1 MNFTELG
8 LNEELLKRC
17 EEVGYSEPTPIQQ
30 KAIPLALSGTD
41 LIGCAETGSG
51 KTAAFLFP
59 SLQRLMNKKGVGV
72 RLLVLAPTRELVS
85 QIDESFRSLSPKQF
99 KCASIIGGANINRQ
113 IDALKKGVNAVV
125 ATPGRLNDHIERGTV
140 DISKVEILVLDE
152 ADRMLDMGFLPQIKR
167 IISATPS
174 KRQTLLFS
182 ATMST
187 PVQNLAWKFMR
198 EPEMIEASPVNK
210 TAHTIDEVIYPV
222 ATNSKL
228 AMLIHLLEKN
238 DFDKALVFTRTKRSA
253 EKIAHI
259 LKARDHHADEIHAD
273 RSQAQRERALRDF
286 KSGKTKVLIATDI
299 ASRGIDVELVS
310 HVINFDVPESPEDYV
325 HRVGRTGR
333 AGNYGEAITL
343 ASPIDEVAIRAIQK
357 LTGKKIKRVLIPEF
371 GGVDSSAK
379 PKSKLR
385 K

>member
-17 EEVGYSEPTPIQQ
+17 EAVGYSEPTAIQQ
-30 KAIPLALSGTD
+30 KAIPLVLSGTD

-51 KTAAFLFP
+51 KTAAFLLP
-59 SLQRLMNKKGVGV
+59 ALQGMMKKKVPGV

-85 QIDESFRSLSPKQF
+85 QIDESFRTLAPKQF
-99 KCASIIGGANINRQ
+99 KCASIIGGANMNKRIE
-113 IDALKKGVNAVV
+113 ALRKGVNAVV

-167 IISATPS
+167 IISSVPK

-187 PVQNLAWKFMR
+187 PVQTLAWKFMH
-198 EPEMIEASPVNK
+198 EPQMIEASPVNK

-222 ATNSKL
+222 ASNSKIAL
-228 AMLIHLLEKN
+228 LIHLLEQN
-238 DFDKALVFTRTKRSA
+238 DFDKVLVFTRTKRNA
-253 EKIAHI
+253 EKVAHI
-259 LKARDHHADEIHAD
+259 LKARGHHADEIHAD
-273 RSQAQRERALRDF
+273 RSQTQRERALRDF
-286 KSGKTKVLIATDI
+286 KSGKTRVLIATDI

-310 HVINFDVPESPEDYV
+310 HVINFEVPESPEDYV

-343 ASPIDEVAIRAIQK
+343 ASPNDEIAIRAIQK
-357 LTGKKIKRVLIPEF
+357 LTGKKIKRVVIPEF
-371 GGVDSSAK
+371 GGVEAS
-379 PKSKLR
+379 PKSR
-385 K
+385 R

>member
-17 EEVGYSEPTPIQQ
+17 EEVGYSEPTAIQH
-30 KAIPLALSGTD
+30 KAIPLVLSGTD

-51 KTAAFLFP
+51 KTAAFLLP
-59 SLQRLMNKKGVGV
+59 SLQRLMSKKVPGV

-85 QIDESFRSLSPKQF
+85 QIDESFRSLAPKQF
-99 KCASIIGGANINRQ
+99 KCASIIGGANINKQ
-113 IDALKKGVNAVV
+113 IEALKKGVNAVV

-140 DISKVEILVLDE
+140 DISKVEVLVLDE

-167 IISATPS
+167 IISSTPS

-238 DFDKALVFTRTKRSA
+238 DFDKALVFTRTKRAA

-259 LKARDHHADEIHAD
+259 LKARDHQADEIHAD
-273 RSQAQRERALRDF
+273 RSQTQRERALRDF

-333 AGNYGEAITL
+333 AGNFGEAITL

-357 LTGKKIKRVLIPEF
+357 LTGKKIKRVVIPEF
-371 GGVDSSAK
+371 GGVDSTA
-379 PKSKLR
+379 KSKPRSR

>member
-17 EEVGYSEPTPIQQ
+17 EEVGYSEPTAIQH
-30 KAIPLALSGTD
+30 KAIPLVLSGTD

-51 KTAAFLFP
+51 KTAAFLLP
-59 SLQRLMNKKGVGV
+59 SLQRLMSKKVPGV

-85 QIDESFRSLSPKQF
+85 QIDESFRSLAPKQF
-99 KCASIIGGANINRQ
+99 KCASIIGGANINKQ
-113 IDALKKGVNAVV
+113 IEALKKGVNAVV

-140 DISKVEILVLDE
+140 DISKVEVLVLDE

-167 IISATPS
+167 IISSTPS

-238 DFDKALVFTRTKRSA
+238 DFDKALVFTRTKRAA

-259 LKARDHHADEIHAD
+259 LKARDHQADEIHAD
-273 RSQAQRERALRDF
+273 RSQTQRERALRDF

-333 AGNYGEAITL
+333 AGNFGEAITL

-357 LTGKKIKRVLIPEF
+357 LTGKKIKRVVIPEF
-371 GGVDSSAK
+371 GGVDSTA
-379 PKSKLR
+379 KSKPR
-385 K
+385 SKK

>member
-1 MNFTELG
+1 MNFNELG
-8 LNEELLKRC
+8 LNDELLKRC
-17 EEVGYSEPTPIQQ
+17 EAVGYSEPTAIQQ

-51 KTAAFLFP
+51 KTAAFLLP
-59 SLQRLMNKKGVGV
+59 SLQRLMTKKVPGV
-72 RLLVLAPTRELVS
+72 RLLVLAPTRELVT
-85 QIDESFRSLSPKQF
+85 QIDESFRTLAPKQF
-99 KCASIIGGANINRQ
+99 KCANIIGGANMNKQ
-113 IDALKKGVNAVV
+113 IEALRKGVNAVV

-167 IISATPS
+167 IISSVPK

-187 PVQNLAWKFMR
+187 PVQNLAWKFMH

-210 TAHTIDEVIYPV
+210 TAHTIEEVIYPV
-222 ATNSKL
+222 ATNSKI

-238 DFDKALVFTRTKRSA
+238 DFEKVLVFTRTKRTA
-253 EKIAHI
+253 EKVAHI

-286 KSGKTKVLIATDI
+286 KSGKTRVLIATDI

-343 ASPIDEVAIRAIQK
+343 ASPIDKVAIKAIEK
-357 LTGKKIKRVLIPEF
+357 LTGKKIKRVVIPEF
-371 GGVDSSAK
+371 GGVEESSK
-379 PKSKLR
+379 PR
-385 K
+385 R